1 MKSSEYWKKRAL
13 SAKKKQ
19 LEASADYEAAMQSRL
34 RDLEHDIEKEALG
47 YLQRYANENNVGL
60 KQAASV
66 LGNINSTKWSM
77 TLEEFERKAKAGGY
91 EKELNA
97 EYYKS
102 RIFRLQQLHEQMV
115 EFSKKYGMA
124 EQLRMQNG
132 LAKQYQNTYYL
143 DAYNKYRATGQLDIK
158 LNHFNE
164 QQLKNIVYRPWKGS
178 DFSKRIWKEYTEVLP
193 DELTDALLRG
203 TLFGYSPSKV
213 VRMMR
218 DRFQKVSE
226 RDLHRLVITE
236 MGHAAEEATAQFYK
250 DSNIEQ
256 YQYLATLES
265 HTCDQCAHLDE
276 RIFYLKDKKEGIN
289 YPLIH
294 PYCRCTTVPYDKDLP
309 DIESRWSRD
318 PKTGK
323 GIYVKNMNYRQWD
336 KLVSRNSLG
345 YRDWQ
350 KLNSI
355 KIFERIS
362 LISQLSTSNNNQSS
376 SQNDSN
382 DYRYKKAFE
391 QLGIEKVENLKG
403 FDDLTLETTY
413 KTIESELK
421 KHPEIR
427 TILKTVKGVEVEKDT
442 QEDTVAAIFPHLRV
456 KSGNSKAN
464 VKYEFYLEL
473 LLYKQNLQNIEA
485 INDTV
490 NKEVSKGNW
499 TQKNGLSGVIKHE
512 MAHVLDYRATYAQAV
527 GKDEKDNLLNYNEAG
542 YVYHQIHG
550 DSNFASEVL
559 IDTFND
565 LGIQEPT
572 KKTIMD
578 YISKYGTKNPREAF
592 AEAYSD
598 EKDSEFHRRFTYN
611 LNAKLKELFN
621 HDSNT

>member
-13 SAKKKQ
+13 FAKKKQ

-47 YLQRYANENNVGL
+47 YLQRYANENHVGL

-115 EFSKKYGMA
+115 EFSKKYGIA
-124 EQLRMQNG
+124 EQLRMQKG
-132 LAKQYQNTYYL
+132 LAKQYQSSYYL
-143 DAYNKYRATGQLDIK
+143 DAYNKYRVTGQLDIK

-164 QQLKNIVYRPWKGS
+164 QQLENIVYRPWKGS

-203 TLFGYSPSKV
+203 TLFGYSPNKV

-276 RIFYLKDKKEGIN
+276 RIFNVKDKREGIN

-294 PYCRCTTVPYDKDLP
+294 PYCRCTTVPYNKNLP
-309 DIESRWSRD
+309 DIETRWSRD

-323 GIYVKNMNYRQWD
+323 GTYVSDMSYNEWLKTIRENNVNQYLEERSIERGRLKSSKNKMLSGAYHNGT
-336 KLVSRNSLG
+336 NSVDLE
-345 YRDWQ
+345 YIKSDEYKKKFANISSNK
-350 KLNSI
+350 KLNSHI
-355 KIFERIS
+355 YKYAKAMLINRNSTDHEDSYILDTKGNLVDRTLSKKDELLQVSLSNDVLKHIHNDFEPGE
-362 LISQLSTSNNNQSS
+362 LIGIHNHPTNIGPSGSDYQVAYKRSYKFGVIVTHDGQVYKYSANKDILGSFIDKTIVNVRKSSYNQSEEEII
-376 SQNDSN
+376 
-382 DYRYKKAFE
+382 K
-391 QLGIEKVENLKG
+391 
-403 FDDLTLETTY
+403 
-413 KTIESELK
+413 KTIERLK
-421 KHPEIR
+421 GWGI
-427 TILKTVKGVEVEKDT
+427 TCEKM
-442 QEDTVAAIFPHLRV
+442 R
-456 KSGNSKAN
+456 
-464 VKYEFYLEL
+464 
-473 LLYKQNLQNIEA
+473 
-485 INDTV
+485 
-490 NKEVSKGNW
+490 
-499 TQKNGLSGVIKHE
+499 
-512 MAHVLDYRATYAQAV
+512 
-527 GKDEKDNLLNYNEAG
+527 
-542 YVYHQIHG
+542 
-550 DSNFASEVL
+550 
-559 IDTFND
+559 
-565 LGIQEPT
+565 
-572 KKTIMD
+572 
-578 YISKYGTKNPREAF
+578 
-592 AEAYSD
+592 
-598 EKDSEFHRRFTYN
+598 
-611 LNAKLKELFN
+611 
-621 HDSNT
+621 

>member
-13 SAKKKQ
+13 FAKKKQ

-34 RDLEHDIEKEALG
+34 RNLEHDIEKEALG

-102 RIFRLQQLHEQMV
+102 RMFRLQQLHEQMV
-115 EFSKKYGMA
+115 ELSKKYGMA
-124 EQLRMQNG
+124 EQLRMQKG
-132 LAKQYQNTYYL
+132 LAKQYQNSYYL

-164 QQLKNIVYRPWKGS
+164 QQLENIVYRPWKGS

-213 VRMMR
+213 VRMIR

-250 DSNIEQ
+250 DSDIEQ

-276 RIFYLKDKKEGIN
+276 RIFNVKDKREGIN

-309 DIESRWSRD
+309 DIETRWSRD

-323 GIYVKNMNYRQWD
+323 GTYVGDMSFNKWKKVIREQ
-336 KLVSRNSLG
+336 
-345 YRDWQ
+345 
-350 KLNSI
+350 
-355 KIFERIS
+355 
-362 LISQLSTSNNNQSS
+362 QSEKEF
-376 SQNDSN
+376 N
-382 DYRYKKAFE
+382 E
-391 QLGIEKVENLKG
+391 LIEKYGIHG
-403 FDDLTLETTY
+403 FP
-413 KTIESELK
+413 KS
-421 KHPEIR
+421 
-427 TILKTVKGVEVEKDT
+427 V
-442 QEDTVAAIFPHLRV
+442 QEYRR
-456 KSGNSKAN
+456 
-464 VKYEFYLEL
+464 
-473 LLYKQNLQNIEA
+473 LLYNKHTGRALNAYIKA
-485 INDTV
+485 RKRGTV
-490 NKEVSKGNW
+490 EPVVTYEDYQKAMNRLNKEVVGISASNGQQVKRFSDHLIDRIYGVRSDPQGHRREGVSIDEIKNMLDSKEIINLKNSTKFFSDQGYVVLNDKGNLV
-499 TQKNGLSGVIKHE
+499 TVVPRRKKN
-512 MAHVLDYRATYAQAV
+512 A
-527 GKDEKDNLLNYNEAG
+527 
-542 YVYHQIHG
+542 
-550 DSNFASEVL
+550 
-559 IDTFND
+559 
-565 LGIQEPT
+565 
-572 KKTIMD
+572 
-578 YISKYGTKNPREAF
+578 
-592 AEAYSD
+592 
-598 EKDSEFHRRFTYN
+598 
-611 LNAKLKELFN
+611 
-621 HDSNT
+621 

>member
-13 SAKKKQ
+13 FAKKKQ

-47 YLQRYANENNVGL
+47 YLQRYANENHVGL

-132 LAKQYQNTYYL
+132 LAKQYQNSYYL

-164 QQLKNIVYRPWKGS
+164 QQLENIVYRPWKGS

-250 DSNIEQ
+250 DSDIEQ

-276 RIFYLKDKKEGIN
+276 RIFNVKDKKEGIN

-309 DIESRWSRD
+309 DIETRWSRD

-323 GIYVKNMNYRQWD
+323 GTYVKDMNYQQWERMTSQKTLGYQDWKKITGVKILSLGMLSLFASGAKYYPAYDETEISMNQEQRRQNNFARMYY
-336 KLVSRNSLG
+336 KQLRNSD
-345 YRDWQ
+345 RQ
-350 KLNSI
+350 KQI
-355 KIFERIS
+355 DRV
-362 LISQLSTSNNNQSS
+362 TQSS
-376 SQNDSN
+376 DLSRDIVSEALIHVLDSK
-382 DYRYKKAFE
+382 Y
-391 QLGIEKVENLKG
+391 
-403 FDDLTLETTY
+403 DLLDY
-413 KTIESELK
+413 KTMEYVRSNFA
-421 KHPEIR
+421 PEIDMAHSLQR
-427 TILKTVKGVEVEKDT
+427 LINGNSMDHDILLLQHEALEAKLMDNPNGKYYGNYGKAHKEANKKYNYQKACVKLRVKGVIPDYESE
-442 QEDTVAAIFPHLRV
+442 QEGE
-456 KSGNSKAN
+456 S
-464 VKYEFYLEL
+464 
-473 LLYKQNLQNIEA
+473 
-485 INDTV
+485 
-490 NKEVSKGNW
+490 
-499 TQKNGLSGVIKHE
+499 
-512 MAHVLDYRATYAQAV
+512 
-527 GKDEKDNLLNYNEAG
+527 
-542 YVYHQIHG
+542 
-550 DSNFASEVL
+550 
-559 IDTFND
+559 
-565 LGIQEPT
+565 
-572 KKTIMD
+572 
-578 YISKYGTKNPREAF
+578 
-592 AEAYSD
+592 
-598 EKDSEFHRRFTYN
+598 
-611 LNAKLKELFN
+611 
-621 HDSNT
+621 

>member
-1 MKSSEYWKKRAL
+1 MTMKSSEYWKKRAL
-13 SAKKKQ
+13 FAKKKQ

-60 KQAASV
+60 KQAARV

-124 EQLRMQNG
+124 EQLRMQKG
-132 LAKQYQNTYYL
+132 MAKQYQNSYYL

-164 QQLKNIVYRPWKGS
+164 QQLENIVYRPWKGS

-213 VRMMR
+213 VRMIR

-250 DSNIEQ
+250 DSDIEQ

-276 RIFYLKDKKEGIN
+276 RIFNVKDKREGIN

-309 DIESRWSRD
+309 DIETRWSRD

-323 GIYVKNMNYRQWD
+323 GTYVGDMSFNKWKKVIREQ
-336 KLVSRNSLG
+336 
-345 YRDWQ
+345 
-350 KLNSI
+350 
-355 KIFERIS
+355 
-362 LISQLSTSNNNQSS
+362 QSEKEF
-376 SQNDSN
+376 N
-382 DYRYKKAFE
+382 E
-391 QLGIEKVENLKG
+391 LIEKYGIHG
-403 FDDLTLETTY
+403 FP
-413 KTIESELK
+413 KS
-421 KHPEIR
+421 
-427 TILKTVKGVEVEKDT
+427 V
-442 QEDTVAAIFPHLRV
+442 QEYRR
-456 KSGNSKAN
+456 
-464 VKYEFYLEL
+464 
-473 LLYKQNLQNIEA
+473 LLYNKHTGRALNAYIKA
-485 INDTV
+485 RKRGTV
-490 NKEVSKGNW
+490 EPVVTYEDYQKAMNRLNKEVVGISASNGQQVKRFSDHLIDRIYGVRSDPQGHRREGVSIDEIKNMLDSKEIINLKNSTKFFSDQGYVVLNDKGNLV
-499 TQKNGLSGVIKHE
+499 TVVPRRKKN
-512 MAHVLDYRATYAQAV
+512 A
-527 GKDEKDNLLNYNEAG
+527 
-542 YVYHQIHG
+542 
-550 DSNFASEVL
+550 
-559 IDTFND
+559 
-565 LGIQEPT
+565 
-572 KKTIMD
+572 
-578 YISKYGTKNPREAF
+578 
-592 AEAYSD
+592 
-598 EKDSEFHRRFTYN
+598 
-611 LNAKLKELFN
+611 
-621 HDSNT
+621 

>member
-13 SAKKKQ
+13 FAKKKQ

-34 RDLEHDIEKEALG
+34 RNLEHDIEKEALG

-77 TLEEFERKAKAGGY
+77 TLEEFEHKAKAGGY

-124 EQLRMQNG
+124 EQLRMQKG
-132 LAKQYQNTYYL
+132 LAKQYQNSYYL

-164 QQLKNIVYRPWKGS
+164 QQLENIVYRPWKGS

-213 VRMMR
+213 VRMIR

-250 DSNIEQ
+250 DSDIEQ

-276 RIFYLKDKKEGIN
+276 RIFNVKDKREGIN

-309 DIESRWSRD
+309 DIETRWSRD

-323 GIYVKNMNYRQWD
+323 GTYVGDMSFNKWKKVIREQ
-336 KLVSRNSLG
+336 
-345 YRDWQ
+345 
-350 KLNSI
+350 
-355 KIFERIS
+355 
-362 LISQLSTSNNNQSS
+362 QSEKEF
-376 SQNDSN
+376 N
-382 DYRYKKAFE
+382 E
-391 QLGIEKVENLKG
+391 LIEKYGIHG
-403 FDDLTLETTY
+403 FP
-413 KTIESELK
+413 KS
-421 KHPEIR
+421 
-427 TILKTVKGVEVEKDT
+427 V
-442 QEDTVAAIFPHLRV
+442 QEYRR
-456 KSGNSKAN
+456 
-464 VKYEFYLEL
+464 
-473 LLYKQNLQNIEA
+473 LLYNKHTGRALNAYIKA
-485 INDTV
+485 RKRGTV
-490 NKEVSKGNW
+490 EPVVTYEDYQKAMNRLNKEVVGISASNGQQVKRFSDHLIDRIYGVRSDPQGHRREGVSIDEIKNMLDSKEIINLKNSTKFFSDQGYVVLNDKGNLV
-499 TQKNGLSGVIKHE
+499 TVVPRRKKN
-512 MAHVLDYRATYAQAV
+512 A
-527 GKDEKDNLLNYNEAG
+527 
-542 YVYHQIHG
+542 
-550 DSNFASEVL
+550 
-559 IDTFND
+559 
-565 LGIQEPT
+565 
-572 KKTIMD
+572 
-578 YISKYGTKNPREAF
+578 
-592 AEAYSD
+592 
-598 EKDSEFHRRFTYN
+598 
-611 LNAKLKELFN
+611 
-621 HDSNT
+621 

>member
-115 EFSKKYGMA
+115 EFSKKYGIA
-124 EQLRMQNG
+124 EQLRMQKG
-132 LAKQYQNTYYL
+132 LAKQYQNSYYL

-164 QQLKNIVYRPWKGS
+164 QQLENIVYRPWKGS

-213 VRMMR
+213 VRMIR

-250 DSNIEQ
+250 DSDIEQ

-276 RIFYLKDKKEGIN
+276 RIFNVKDKKEGIN

-294 PYCRCTTVPYDKDLP
+294 PYCRCTTVPYDKNLP
-309 DIESRWSRD
+309 DVETRWSRD
-318 PKTGK
+318 PETGK
-323 GIYVKNMNYRQWD
+323 GRYVYRNALDYSEWK
-336 KLVSRNSLG
+336 KLAGV
-345 YRDWQ
+345 
-350 KLNSI
+350 
-355 KIFERIS
+355 KI
-362 LISQLSTSNNNQSS
+362 
-376 SQNDSN
+376 
-382 DYRYKKAFE
+382 
-391 QLGIEKVENLKG
+391 LK
-403 FDDLTLETTY
+403 LETPRRSS
-413 KTIESELK
+413 KSELK
-421 KHPEIR
+421 ENMRALSKQLLFNDDG
-427 TILKTVKGVEVEKDT
+427 ILRFLPKDVIINHVKVIAGNGGKRKLRIANILVEKYGYTID
-442 QEDTVAAIFPHLRV
+442 EWKKCVGSVESD
-456 KSGNSKAN
+456 
-464 VKYEFYLEL
+464 KYLFDIHWYE
-473 LLYKQNLQNIEA
+473 I
-485 INDTV
+485 
-490 NKEVSKGNW
+490 NKEKMYMPKI
-499 TQKNGLSGVIKHE
+499 KNI
-512 MAHVLDYRATYAQAV
+512 RRR
-527 GKDEKDNLLNYNEAG
+527 
-542 YVYHQIHG
+542 
-550 DSNFASEVL
+550 
-559 IDTFND
+559 
-565 LGIQEPT
+565 
-572 KKTIMD
+572 KK
-578 YISKYGTKNPREAF
+578 
-592 AEAYSD
+592 
-598 EKDSEFHRRFTYN
+598 
-611 LNAKLKELFN
+611 
-621 HDSNT
+621 

>member
-13 SAKKKQ
+13 FAKKKQ

-60 KQAASV
+60 KQAARV

-124 EQLRMQNG
+124 EQLRMQKG
-132 LAKQYQNTYYL
+132 MAKQYQNSYYL

-164 QQLKNIVYRPWKGS
+164 QQLENIVYRPWKGS

-213 VRMMR
+213 VRMIR

-250 DSNIEQ
+250 DSDIEQ

-276 RIFYLKDKKEGIN
+276 RIFNVKDKREGIN

-309 DIESRWSRD
+309 DIETRWSRD

-323 GIYVKNMNYRQWD
+323 GTYVGDMSFNKWKKVIREQ
-336 KLVSRNSLG
+336 
-345 YRDWQ
+345 
-350 KLNSI
+350 
-355 KIFERIS
+355 
-362 LISQLSTSNNNQSS
+362 QSEKEF
-376 SQNDSN
+376 N
-382 DYRYKKAFE
+382 E
-391 QLGIEKVENLKG
+391 LIEKYGIHG
-403 FDDLTLETTY
+403 FP
-413 KTIESELK
+413 KS
-421 KHPEIR
+421 
-427 TILKTVKGVEVEKDT
+427 V
-442 QEDTVAAIFPHLRV
+442 QEYRR
-456 KSGNSKAN
+456 
-464 VKYEFYLEL
+464 
-473 LLYKQNLQNIEA
+473 LLYNKHTGRALNAYIKA
-485 INDTV
+485 RKRGTV
-490 NKEVSKGNW
+490 EPVVTYEDYQKAMNRLNKEVVGISASNGQQVKRFSDHLIDRIYGVRSDPQGHRREGVSIDEIKNMLDSKEIINLKNSTKFFSDQGYVVLNDKGNLV
-499 TQKNGLSGVIKHE
+499 TVVPRRKKN
-512 MAHVLDYRATYAQAV
+512 A
-527 GKDEKDNLLNYNEAG
+527 
-542 YVYHQIHG
+542 
-550 DSNFASEVL
+550 
-559 IDTFND
+559 
-565 LGIQEPT
+565 
-572 KKTIMD
+572 
-578 YISKYGTKNPREAF
+578 
-592 AEAYSD
+592 
-598 EKDSEFHRRFTYN
+598 
-611 LNAKLKELFN
+611 
-621 HDSNT
+621 

>member
-13 SAKKKQ
+13 FAKKKQ

-34 RDLEHDIEKEALG
+34 RKLEHDIEKEALG
-47 YLQRYANENNVGL
+47 YLQRYANENHVGL

-124 EQLRMQNG
+124 EQLRMQTG
-132 LAKQYQNTYYL
+132 LAKQYQNSYYL

-164 QQLKNIVYRPWKGS
+164 QQLENIVYRPWKGS

-213 VRMMR
+213 VRMIR

-250 DSNIEQ
+250 DSDIEQ

-276 RIFYLKDKKEGIN
+276 RIFNVKDKKEGIN

-309 DIESRWSRD
+309 DIETRWSRD

-323 GIYVKNMNYRQWD
+323 GTYVGDMSFNKWKKVIREQ
-336 KLVSRNSLG
+336 
-345 YRDWQ
+345 
-350 KLNSI
+350 
-355 KIFERIS
+355 
-362 LISQLSTSNNNQSS
+362 QSEKEF
-376 SQNDSN
+376 N
-382 DYRYKKAFE
+382 E
-391 QLGIEKVENLKG
+391 LIEKYGIHG
-403 FDDLTLETTY
+403 FP
-413 KTIESELK
+413 KS
-421 KHPEIR
+421 
-427 TILKTVKGVEVEKDT
+427 V
-442 QEDTVAAIFPHLRV
+442 QEYRR
-456 KSGNSKAN
+456 
-464 VKYEFYLEL
+464 
-473 LLYKQNLQNIEA
+473 LLYNKHTGRALNAYIKA
-485 INDTV
+485 RKRGTV
-490 NKEVSKGNW
+490 EPVVTYEDYQKAMNRLNKEVVGISASNGQQVKRFSDHLIDRIYGVRSDPQGHRREGVSIDEIKNMLDSKEIINLKNSTKFFSDQGYVVLNDKGNLV
-499 TQKNGLSGVIKHE
+499 TAVPRRKKN
-512 MAHVLDYRATYAQAV
+512 A
-527 GKDEKDNLLNYNEAG
+527 
-542 YVYHQIHG
+542 
-550 DSNFASEVL
+550 
-559 IDTFND
+559 
-565 LGIQEPT
+565 
-572 KKTIMD
+572 
-578 YISKYGTKNPREAF
+578 
-592 AEAYSD
+592 
-598 EKDSEFHRRFTYN
+598 
-611 LNAKLKELFN
+611 
-621 HDSNT
+621 

>member
-1 MKSSEYWKKRAL
+1 MKSSDYWRQRAI
-13 SAKKKQ
+13 AEKKKQ

-34 RDLEHDIEKEALG
+34 RKLEHDIEKEALG
-47 YLQRYANENNVGL
+47 YLQRYANENHVGL

-102 RIFRLQQLHEQMV
+102 RIFRLQQLHEQIV

-124 EQLRMQNG
+124 EQLRMQKG
-132 LAKQYQNTYYL
+132 LAKQYQNSYYL

-164 QQLKNIVYRPWKGS
+164 QQLENIVYRPWKGS

-250 DSNIEQ
+250 DSDIEQ

-276 RIFYLKDKKEGIN
+276 RIFNVKDKKEGIN

-309 DIESRWSRD
+309 DIETRWSRD

-323 GIYVKNMNYRQWD
+323 GTYVGDMSFNKWKKVIREQ
-336 KLVSRNSLG
+336 
-345 YRDWQ
+345 
-350 KLNSI
+350 
-355 KIFERIS
+355 
-362 LISQLSTSNNNQSS
+362 QSEKEF
-376 SQNDSN
+376 N
-382 DYRYKKAFE
+382 E
-391 QLGIEKVENLKG
+391 LIEKYGIHG
-403 FDDLTLETTY
+403 FP
-413 KTIESELK
+413 KS
-421 KHPEIR
+421 
-427 TILKTVKGVEVEKDT
+427 V
-442 QEDTVAAIFPHLRV
+442 QEYRR
-456 KSGNSKAN
+456 
-464 VKYEFYLEL
+464 
-473 LLYKQNLQNIEA
+473 LLYNKHTGRALNAYIKA
-485 INDTV
+485 RKRGTV
-490 NKEVSKGNW
+490 EPVVTYEDYQKAMNRLNKEVVGISASNGQQVKRFSDHLIDRIYGVRSDPQGHRREGVSIDEIKNMLDSKEIINLKNSTKFFSDQGYVVLNDKGNLV
-499 TQKNGLSGVIKHE
+499 TVVPRRKKN
-512 MAHVLDYRATYAQAV
+512 A
-527 GKDEKDNLLNYNEAG
+527 
-542 YVYHQIHG
+542 
-550 DSNFASEVL
+550 
-559 IDTFND
+559 
-565 LGIQEPT
+565 
-572 KKTIMD
+572 
-578 YISKYGTKNPREAF
+578 
-592 AEAYSD
+592 
-598 EKDSEFHRRFTYN
+598 
-611 LNAKLKELFN
+611 
-621 HDSNT
+621 

>member
-13 SAKKKQ
+13 FAKKKQ

-34 RDLEHDIEKEALG
+34 RNLEHDIEKEALS

-115 EFSKKYGMA
+115 EFSKKYGIA
-124 EQLRMQNG
+124 EQLRMQKG
-132 LAKQYQNTYYL
+132 LAKQYQNSYYL

-164 QQLKNIVYRPWKGS
+164 QQLENIVYRPWKGS

-213 VRMMR
+213 VRMIR

-250 DSNIEQ
+250 DSGIEQ

-276 RIFYLKDKKEGIN
+276 RIFNVKDKKEGIN

-294 PYCRCTTVPYDKDLP
+294 PYCRCTTMGYMKDLP
-309 DIESRWSRD
+309 DITTRWSRD
-318 PKTGK
+318 PITGK
-323 GIYVKNMNYRQWD
+323 GRWVRNQPYAEWAKNNGVK
-336 KLVSRNSLG
+336 
-345 YRDWQ
+345 
-350 KLNSI
+350 I
-355 KIFERIS
+355 
-362 LISQLSTSNNNQSS
+362 
-376 SQNDSN
+376 
-382 DYRYKKAFE
+382 
-391 QLGIEKVENLKG
+391 
-403 FDDLTLETTY
+403 
-413 KTIESELK
+413 
-421 KHPEIR
+421 
-427 TILKTVKGVEVEKDT
+427 
-442 QEDTVAAIFPHLRV
+442 
-456 KSGNSKAN
+456 
-464 VKYEFYLEL
+464 
-473 LLYKQNLQNIEA
+473 
-485 INDTV
+485 
-490 NKEVSKGNW
+490 
-499 TQKNGLSGVIKHE
+499 
-512 MAHVLDYRATYAQAV
+512 
-527 GKDEKDNLLNYNEAG
+527 LNY
-542 YVYHQIHG
+542 QKFI
-550 DSNFASEVL
+550 
-559 IDTFND
+559 
-565 LGIQEPT
+565 
-572 KKTIMD
+572 
-578 YISKYGTKNPREAF
+578 
-592 AEAYSD
+592 
-598 EKDSEFHRRFTYN
+598 
-611 LNAKLKELFN
+611 KLSFPKLSIEEG
-621 HDSNT
+621 

>member
-1 MKSSEYWKKRAL
+1 MKSREYWRQRAL
-13 SAKKKQ
+13 FAKKKQ

-34 RDLEHDIEKEALG
+34 RDLEHDFEKEALG

-124 EQLRMQNG
+124 EQVRMQTG
-132 LAKQYQNTYYL
+132 LAKQYQNSYYL

-164 QQLKNIVYRPWKGS
+164 QQLENIVYRPWKGS

-276 RIFYLKDKKEGIN
+276 RIFNVKDKKEGIN

-309 DIESRWSRD
+309 DIETRWSRE

-323 GIYVKNMNYRQWD
+323 GTYVKDMSFNQWKQTVINRQSEKEFTNLIKEYGIHGFPKSAQEYR
-336 KLVSRNSLG
+336 KILYNKHTGRA
-345 YRDWQ
+345 
-350 KLNSI
+350 LNAYI
-355 KIFERIS
+355 KARKRGTVEPVVTYQDYQEAMDRLNNEVVGTTASNGQEVKSFSDHIIDRI
-362 LISQLSTSNNNQSS
+362 
-376 SQNDSN
+376 
-382 DYRYKKAFE
+382 Y
-391 QLGIEKVENLKG
+391 
-403 FDDLTLETTY
+403 
-413 KTIESELK
+413 
-421 KHPEIR
+421 
-427 TILKTVKGVEVEKDT
+427 GV
-442 QEDTVAAIFPHLRV
+442 QEDTEGHLRIGV
-456 KSGNSKAN
+456 SIDEIKEMLNSGRIKVLKASTKFFSEKGY
-464 VKYEFYLEL
+464 VV
-473 LLYKQNLQNIEA
+473 
-485 INDTV
+485 IN
-490 NKEVSKGNW
+490 NKGNLV
-499 TQKNGLSGVIKHE
+499 TV
-512 MAHVLDYRATYAQAV
+512 V
-527 GKDEKDNLLNYNEAG
+527 
-542 YVYHQIHG
+542 
-550 DSNFASEVL
+550 
-559 IDTFND
+559 
-565 LGIQEPT
+565 
-572 KKTIMD
+572 
-578 YISKYGTKNPREAF
+578 PR
-592 AEAYSD
+592 
-598 EKDSEFHRRFTYN
+598 RN
-611 LNAKLKELFN
+611 NNAK
-621 HDSNT
+621 S

>member
-13 SAKKKQ
+13 FAKKKQ

-60 KQAASV
+60 KQAARV

-124 EQLRMQNG
+124 EQLRMQKG
-132 LAKQYQNTYYL
+132 LAKQYQNSYYL

-164 QQLKNIVYRPWKGS
+164 QQLENIVYRPWKGS

-203 TLFGYSPSKV
+203 TLFGYSPNKV

-250 DSNIEQ
+250 DSDIEK

-276 RIFYLKDKKEGIN
+276 RIFNVKDKREGIN

-309 DIESRWSRD
+309 DIETRWSRN

-323 GIYVKNMNYRQWD
+323 GTYVGDMSYNEWFKTIRENNVNQYLEERSIERGRLKSSKNKMLSGAYHNGTNAVDLEYIKSDEYKKKFTKISNNW
-336 KLVSRNSLG
+336 
-345 YRDWQ
+345 
-350 KLNSI
+350 KLNSQI
-355 KIFERIS
+355 YKYAKAMLINRNGTDHEDSYILDTEGNLVNRTLSKKNELLQVSLSNEALEHIHNDFEPGELIGIHNHPTNIGPSGSDYATASRRSYKFGIIIAHDGEVYKYVAKKPIYRGLIDKTIAS
-362 LISQLSTSNNNQSS
+362 LRES
-376 SQNDSN
+376 
-382 DYRYKKAFE
+382 RYNYSE
-391 QLGIEKVENLKG
+391 DQIIN
-403 FDDLTLETTY
+403 
-413 KTIESELK
+413 KTIE
-421 KHPEIR
+421 
-427 TILKTVKGVEVEKDT
+427 
-442 QEDTVAAIFPHLRV
+442 
-456 KSGNSKAN
+456 
-464 VKYEFYLEL
+464 
-473 LLYKQNLQNIEA
+473 
-485 INDTV
+485 
-490 NKEVSKGNW
+490 
-499 TQKNGLSGVIKHE
+499 
-512 MAHVLDYRATYAQAV
+512 
-527 GKDEKDNLLNYNEAG
+527 
-542 YVYHQIHG
+542 
-550 DSNFASEVL
+550 
-559 IDTFND
+559 
-565 LGIQEPT
+565 
-572 KKTIMD
+572 
-578 YISKYGTKNPREAF
+578 
-592 AEAYSD
+592 
-598 EKDSEFHRRFTYN
+598 
-611 LNAKLKELFN
+611 KLKGWGLECEKMK
-621 HDSNT
+621 

>member
-13 SAKKKQ
+13 FAKKKQ

-47 YLQRYANENNVGL
+47 YLQRYANENHVGL

-115 EFSKKYGMA
+115 EFSKKYGIA
-124 EQLRMQNG
+124 EQLQMQKG
-132 LAKQYQNTYYL
+132 LAKQYQNSYYL

-164 QQLKNIVYRPWKGS
+164 QQLENIVYRPWKGS

-250 DSNIEQ
+250 DSDIEQ

-276 RIFYLKDKKEGIN
+276 RIFNVKDKREGIN

-309 DIESRWSRD
+309 DIETRWSRD

-323 GIYVKNMNYRQWD
+323 GTYVGDMSFNKWKKVIREQ
-336 KLVSRNSLG
+336 
-345 YRDWQ
+345 
-350 KLNSI
+350 
-355 KIFERIS
+355 
-362 LISQLSTSNNNQSS
+362 QSEKEF
-376 SQNDSN
+376 N
-382 DYRYKKAFE
+382 E
-391 QLGIEKVENLKG
+391 LIEKYGIHG
-403 FDDLTLETTY
+403 FP
-413 KTIESELK
+413 KS
-421 KHPEIR
+421 
-427 TILKTVKGVEVEKDT
+427 V
-442 QEDTVAAIFPHLRV
+442 QEYRR
-456 KSGNSKAN
+456 
-464 VKYEFYLEL
+464 
-473 LLYKQNLQNIEA
+473 LLYNKHTGRALNAYIKA
-485 INDTV
+485 RKRGTV
-490 NKEVSKGNW
+490 EPVVTYEDYQKAMNRLNKEVVGISASNGQQVKRFSDHLIDRIYGVRSDPQGHRREGVSIDEIKNMLDSKEIINLKNSTKFFSDQGYVVLNDKGNLV
-499 TQKNGLSGVIKHE
+499 TVVPRRKKN
-512 MAHVLDYRATYAQAV
+512 A
-527 GKDEKDNLLNYNEAG
+527 
-542 YVYHQIHG
+542 
-550 DSNFASEVL
+550 
-559 IDTFND
+559 
-565 LGIQEPT
+565 
-572 KKTIMD
+572 
-578 YISKYGTKNPREAF
+578 
-592 AEAYSD
+592 
-598 EKDSEFHRRFTYN
+598 
-611 LNAKLKELFN
+611 
-621 HDSNT
+621 

>member
-115 EFSKKYGMA
+115 EFSKKYGIA
-124 EQLRMQNG
+124 EQLRMQKG
-132 LAKQYQNTYYL
+132 LAKQYQNSYYL

-164 QQLKNIVYRPWKGS
+164 QQLENIVYRPWKGS

-250 DSNIEQ
+250 DSDIEQ

-276 RIFYLKDKKEGIN
+276 RIFNVKDKKEGIN

-294 PYCRCTTVPYDKDLP
+294 PYCRCTTVPYEKDLP
-309 DIESRWSRD
+309 DIETRWSRD

-323 GIYVKNMNYRQWD
+323 GTYVGDMSFNKWKKVIREQ
-336 KLVSRNSLG
+336 
-345 YRDWQ
+345 
-350 KLNSI
+350 
-355 KIFERIS
+355 
-362 LISQLSTSNNNQSS
+362 QSEKEF
-376 SQNDSN
+376 N
-382 DYRYKKAFE
+382 E
-391 QLGIEKVENLKG
+391 LIEKYGIHG
-403 FDDLTLETTY
+403 FP
-413 KTIESELK
+413 KS
-421 KHPEIR
+421 
-427 TILKTVKGVEVEKDT
+427 V
-442 QEDTVAAIFPHLRV
+442 QEYRR
-456 KSGNSKAN
+456 
-464 VKYEFYLEL
+464 
-473 LLYKQNLQNIEA
+473 LLYNKHTGRALNAYIKA
-485 INDTV
+485 RKRGTV
-490 NKEVSKGNW
+490 EPVVTYEDYQKAMNRLNKEVVGISASNGQQVKRFSDHLIDRIYGVRSDPQGHRREGVSIDEIKNMLDSKEIINLKNSTKFFSDQGYVVLNDKGNLV
-499 TQKNGLSGVIKHE
+499 TVVPRRKKN
-512 MAHVLDYRATYAQAV
+512 A
-527 GKDEKDNLLNYNEAG
+527 
-542 YVYHQIHG
+542 
-550 DSNFASEVL
+550 
-559 IDTFND
+559 
-565 LGIQEPT
+565 
-572 KKTIMD
+572 
-578 YISKYGTKNPREAF
+578 
-592 AEAYSD
+592 
-598 EKDSEFHRRFTYN
+598 
-611 LNAKLKELFN
+611 
-621 HDSNT
+621 

>member
-13 SAKKKQ
+13 FAKKKQ

-34 RDLEHDIEKEALG
+34 RNLEHDIEKEALR

-115 EFSKKYGMA
+115 EFSKKYGIA
-124 EQLRMQNG
+124 EQLRMQKG
-132 LAKQYQNTYYL
+132 LAKQYQNSYYL
-143 DAYNKYRATGQLDIK
+143 DAYSKYRATGQLDIK

-164 QQLKNIVYRPWKGS
+164 QQLENIVYRPWKGS

-250 DSNIEQ
+250 DSDIEQ

-276 RIFYLKDKKEGIN
+276 RIFNVKDKKEGIN

-309 DIESRWSRD
+309 DIETRWSRD

-323 GIYVKNMNYRQWD
+323 GTYVGDMSFNKWKKVIREQ
-336 KLVSRNSLG
+336 
-345 YRDWQ
+345 
-350 KLNSI
+350 
-355 KIFERIS
+355 
-362 LISQLSTSNNNQSS
+362 QSEKEF
-376 SQNDSN
+376 N
-382 DYRYKKAFE
+382 E
-391 QLGIEKVENLKG
+391 LIEKYGIHG
-403 FDDLTLETTY
+403 FP
-413 KTIESELK
+413 KS
-421 KHPEIR
+421 
-427 TILKTVKGVEVEKDT
+427 V
-442 QEDTVAAIFPHLRV
+442 QEYRR
-456 KSGNSKAN
+456 
-464 VKYEFYLEL
+464 
-473 LLYKQNLQNIEA
+473 LLYNKHTGRALNAYIKA
-485 INDTV
+485 RKRGTV
-490 NKEVSKGNW
+490 EPVVTYEDYQKAMNRLNKEVVGISASNGQQVKRFSDHLIDRIYGVRSDPQGHRREGVSIDEIKNMLDSKEIINLKNSTKFFSDQGYVVLNDKGNLV
-499 TQKNGLSGVIKHE
+499 TVVPRRKKN
-512 MAHVLDYRATYAQAV
+512 A
-527 GKDEKDNLLNYNEAG
+527 
-542 YVYHQIHG
+542 
-550 DSNFASEVL
+550 
-559 IDTFND
+559 
-565 LGIQEPT
+565 
-572 KKTIMD
+572 
-578 YISKYGTKNPREAF
+578 
-592 AEAYSD
+592 
-598 EKDSEFHRRFTYN
+598 
-611 LNAKLKELFN
+611 
-621 HDSNT
+621 

>member
-13 SAKKKQ
+13 FAKKKQ

-47 YLQRYANENNVGL
+47 YLQRYANENHVGL

-124 EQLRMQNG
+124 EQLRMQKG
-132 LAKQYQNTYYL
+132 LAKQYQNSYYL

-164 QQLKNIVYRPWKGS
+164 QQLKNIVYSPWKGS
-178 DFSKRIWKEYTEVLP
+178 DFSKRIWKEYTEILP
-193 DELTDALLRG
+193 DELTDVMLRA

-213 VRMMR
+213 VTMMR
-218 DRFQKVSE
+218 DRFKKVSD

-250 DSNIEQ
+250 DSDIEQ

-276 RIFYLKDKKEGIN
+276 RIFNVKDKKEGIN

-309 DIESRWSRD
+309 DVETRWSRD

-323 GIYVKNMNYRQWD
+323 GTYVGDMSFNKWKKVIREQ
-336 KLVSRNSLG
+336 
-345 YRDWQ
+345 
-350 KLNSI
+350 
-355 KIFERIS
+355 
-362 LISQLSTSNNNQSS
+362 QSEKEF
-376 SQNDSN
+376 N
-382 DYRYKKAFE
+382 E
-391 QLGIEKVENLKG
+391 LIEKYGIHG
-403 FDDLTLETTY
+403 FP
-413 KTIESELK
+413 KS
-421 KHPEIR
+421 
-427 TILKTVKGVEVEKDT
+427 V
-442 QEDTVAAIFPHLRV
+442 QEYRR
-456 KSGNSKAN
+456 
-464 VKYEFYLEL
+464 
-473 LLYKQNLQNIEA
+473 LLYNKHTGRALNAYIKA
-485 INDTV
+485 RKRGTV
-490 NKEVSKGNW
+490 EPVVTYEDYQKAMNRLNKEVVGISASNGQQVKRFSDHLIDRIYGVRSDPQGHRREGVSIDEIKNMLDSKEIINLKNSTKFFSDQGYVVLNDKGNLV
-499 TQKNGLSGVIKHE
+499 TVVPRRKKN
-512 MAHVLDYRATYAQAV
+512 A
-527 GKDEKDNLLNYNEAG
+527 
-542 YVYHQIHG
+542 
-550 DSNFASEVL
+550 
-559 IDTFND
+559 
-565 LGIQEPT
+565 
-572 KKTIMD
+572 
-578 YISKYGTKNPREAF
+578 
-592 AEAYSD
+592 
-598 EKDSEFHRRFTYN
+598 
-611 LNAKLKELFN
+611 
-621 HDSNT
+621 

>member
-13 SAKKKQ
+13 FAKKKQ

-47 YLQRYANENNVGL
+47 YLQRYANENHVGL

-124 EQLRMQNG
+124 EQLRMQKG
-132 LAKQYQNTYYL
+132 LAKQYQNSYYL

-164 QQLKNIVYRPWKGS
+164 QQLENIVYRPWKGS

-250 DSNIEQ
+250 DSDIEQ

-276 RIFYLKDKKEGIN
+276 RIFNVKDKREGIN

-309 DIESRWSRD
+309 DIETRWNRD

-323 GIYVKNMNYRQWD
+323 GTYVGDMSYNEWFKTIRENNVNQYLEERSIERGRLKSSKNKMLSGAYHNGTNAVDLEYIKSDEYKKKFTKISNNW
-336 KLVSRNSLG
+336 
-345 YRDWQ
+345 
-350 KLNSI
+350 KLNSQI
-355 KIFERIS
+355 YKYAKAMLINRNGTDHEDSYILDTEGNLVNRTLSKKNELLQVSLSNEALEHIHNDFEPGELIGIHNHPTNIGPSGSDYATASRRSYKFGIIIAHDGEVYKYVAKKPIYRGLIDKTIAS
-362 LISQLSTSNNNQSS
+362 LRES
-376 SQNDSN
+376 
-382 DYRYKKAFE
+382 RYNYSE
-391 QLGIEKVENLKG
+391 DQIIN
-403 FDDLTLETTY
+403 
-413 KTIESELK
+413 KTIE
-421 KHPEIR
+421 
-427 TILKTVKGVEVEKDT
+427 
-442 QEDTVAAIFPHLRV
+442 
-456 KSGNSKAN
+456 
-464 VKYEFYLEL
+464 
-473 LLYKQNLQNIEA
+473 
-485 INDTV
+485 
-490 NKEVSKGNW
+490 
-499 TQKNGLSGVIKHE
+499 
-512 MAHVLDYRATYAQAV
+512 
-527 GKDEKDNLLNYNEAG
+527 
-542 YVYHQIHG
+542 
-550 DSNFASEVL
+550 
-559 IDTFND
+559 
-565 LGIQEPT
+565 
-572 KKTIMD
+572 
-578 YISKYGTKNPREAF
+578 
-592 AEAYSD
+592 
-598 EKDSEFHRRFTYN
+598 
-611 LNAKLKELFN
+611 KLKGWGLECEKMK
-621 HDSNT
+621 

>member
-1 MKSSEYWKKRAL
+1 MKSSEYWEKRAL
-13 SAKKKQ
+13 FAKKKQ

-34 RDLEHDIEKEALG
+34 RNLEHDIEKEALS

-124 EQLRMQNG
+124 EQLRMQKG
-132 LAKQYQNTYYL
+132 LAKQYQNSYYL

-164 QQLKNIVYRPWKGS
+164 QQLENIVYRPWKGS

-203 TLFGYSPSKV
+203 TLFGYSPSRV

-250 DSNIEQ
+250 DSDIEQ

-276 RIFYLKDKKEGIN
+276 RIFNVKDKREGIN

-309 DIESRWSRD
+309 DIETRWSRD
-318 PKTGK
+318 PETGK
-323 GIYVKNMNYRQWD
+323 GTYVRDMNYQQWERMTSQKTLGYQD
-336 KLVSRNSLG
+336 WKKIADVKILSLG
-345 YRDWQ
+345 MLASLPTP
-350 KLNSI
+350 KLSPD
-355 KIFERIS
+355 E
-362 LISQLSTSNNNQSS
+362 
-376 SQNDSN
+376 
-382 DYRYKKAFE
+382 KKAVTDYVSPAAYDLNDRLRNGYSLTKE
-391 QLGIEKVENLKG
+391 QKTMVEDLDTALEKLPV
-403 FDDLTLETTY
+403 
-413 KTIESELK
+413 
-421 KHPEIR
+421 
-427 TILKTVKGVEVEKDT
+427 
-442 QEDTVAAIFPHLRV
+442 
-456 KSGNSKAN
+456 
-464 VKYEFYLEL
+464 
-473 LLYKQNLQNIEA
+473 
-485 INDTV
+485 
-490 NKEVSKGNW
+490 
-499 TQKNGLSGVIKHE
+499 
-512 MAHVLDYRATYAQAV
+512 
-527 GKDEKDNLLNYNEAG
+527 
-542 YVYHQIHG
+542 
-550 DSNFASEVL
+550 
-559 IDTFND
+559 
-565 LGIQEPT
+565 
-572 KKTIMD
+572 
-578 YISKYGTKNPREAF
+578 
-592 AEAYSD
+592 YSD
-598 EKDSEFHRRFTYN
+598 KEPLQRSLTFIWPEDQEKF
-611 LNAKLKELFN
+611 LKDALKMDIFRKRAIRLQFN
-621 HDSNT
+621 MGYMMKTMGLE